1 MQSCCQW
8 LLNIL
13 RVFSSQAC
21 CCNHETQIKKG
32 SESFHLFSAP
42 KQGATTYRWPPQNG
56 PQPSW
61 IKRDSDLSC
70 RSLFTCSKEAH
81 ISYSSHSIFSVVGA
95 CLSQFSLVPWLDLGL
110 SHIHSW
116 FQHVST
122 CFIPR
127 VLEFPSPISLISQKT
142 MPWTFPIQ
150 KTGPKDLS
158 PPDMQKTS
166 RSRTVWSPWS
176 SEWVPPWRPFHRS
189 WIAASR
195 SWAGRAP
202 WSSEASSSA

>member
-1 MQSCCQW
+1 MK
-8 LLNIL
+8 
-13 RVFSSQAC
+13 
-21 CCNHETQIKKG
+21 TDKKG
-32 SESFHLFSAP
+32 QWILSSLLCPQTRGYHLYMATPKRPSAILNQTRFRSQLQISFYMQQRSTYLLFKP
-42 KQGATTYRWPPQNG
+42 IQGIPYIFCCWRMFVPIFTGSLTR
-56 PQPSW
+56 SW
-61 IKRDSDLSC
+61 
-70 RSLFTCSKEAH
+70 T
-81 ISYSSHSIFSVVGA
+81 
-95 CLSQFSLVPWLDLGL
+95 
-110 SHIHSW
+110 
-116 FQHVST
+116 QHVST

-127 VLEFPSPISLISQKT
+127 VLEFPSPISLSQKT

-150 KTGPKDLS
+150 KNGPKDLS